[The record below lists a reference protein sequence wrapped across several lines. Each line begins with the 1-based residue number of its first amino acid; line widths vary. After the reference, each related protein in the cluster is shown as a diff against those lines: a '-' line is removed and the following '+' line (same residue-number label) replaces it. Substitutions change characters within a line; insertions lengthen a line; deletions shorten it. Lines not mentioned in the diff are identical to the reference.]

1 MRKGKMVAAAL
12 VVTGV
17 FASLEY
23 TSIAQPTQPAP
34 PRPTPP
40 TQPVLPNRATLSPL
54 DRQFIIDAAQ
64 GGMAEVSLGQMAS
77 QRATSAAVK
86 QYAQRMVQEHTQAN
100 AELLRLASQKGVTPP
115 RDMGPKYRAAM
126 DRLMQLPRASFDQ
139 AYMSEA
145 GINGHLESLAVYQRQ
160 AQLGQDPD
168 LKAFAAKTV
177 PIVQNHLQ
185 VAGNLTNK
193 GADARRGRNDSDDRR
208 DHNDTDDQRGR
219 SGSEDHNRQGGSTR

>member
-34 PRPTPP
+34 PTRPTPP
-40 TQPVLPNRATLSPL
+40 TQPALPNRATISPL

-77 QRATSAAVK
+77 QRATNNAVK
-86 QYAQRMVQEHTQAN
+86 QYGQRMVQEHTRAN
-100 AELLRLASQKGVTPP
+100 TELLRLASQKGVTPP

-139 AYMSEA
+139 AYISEA

-168 LKAFAAKTV
+168 LKAFAVKTL

-185 VAGNLTNK
+185 VAGNLKANN
-193 GADARRGRNDSDDRR
+193 GAENRRGRNDS
-208 DHNDTDDQRGR
+208 DDQRGR
-219 SGSEDHNRQGGSTR
+219 SGSEDHNRRGGSTR

>member
-34 PRPTPP
+34 PTQPTPP
-40 TQPVLPNRATLSPL
+40 TQPAPLLNRATISPL

-77 QRATSAAVK
+77 QRATNDAVK

-100 AELLRLASQKGVTPP
+100 RELLRLASQKGVTPP

-139 AYMSEA
+139 AYISEA

-168 LKAFAAKTV
+168 LKAFAAKTL

-185 VAGNLTNK
+185 VAGNLTNN
-193 GADARRGRNDSDDRR
+193 GAENRRGRDDSDDRR
-208 DHNDTDDQRGR
+208 GGDD
-219 SGSEDHNRQGGSTR
+219 SDDHNRRGGSAR

>member
-17 FASLEY
+17 FASLQY
-23 TSIAQPTQPAP
+23 TSIAQPNQPAP
-34 PRPTPP
+34 PTRPVP
-40 TQPVLPNRATLSPL
+40 LLNRATISPL

-77 QRATSAAVK
+77 QRATNGAVK

-100 AELLRLASQKGVTPP
+100 KELLRLAAQKGVTPP

-139 AYMSEA
+139 AYISEA

-168 LKAFAAKTV
+168 LKAFAAKTL

-185 VAGNLTNK
+185 VAGNLTNN
-193 GADARRGRNDSDDRR
+193 GASDRRGGNDSDDRSH
-208 DHNDTDDQRGR
+208 DDSNDRRGG
-219 SGSEDHNRQGGSTR
+219 SGSDDHNRRGGSTR

>member
-17 FASLEY
+17 FASLQY

-139 AYMSEA
+139 AYISEA

-168 LKAFAAKTV
+168 MKAFAAKTV

-185 VAGNLTNK
+185 VAGNLINN
-193 GADARRGRNDSDDRR
+193 GADDRR
-208 DHNDTDDQRGR
+208 GGDDSKG
-219 SGSEDHNRQGGSTR
+219 HNRRGGSTR

>member
-1 MRKGKMVAAAL
+1 MRKGKMLAAAL
-12 VVTGV
+12 VITGV

-23 TSIAQPTQPAP
+23 TSIAQTTQPAPPTQPAP
-34 PRPTPP
+34 
-40 TQPVLPNRATLSPL
+40 LPNRATISPL

-77 QRATSAAVK
+77 QRATNDVVK
-86 QYAQRMVQEHTQAN
+86 QYAQRMVQEHTQASK
-100 AELLRLASQKGVTPP
+100 ELLRLASQKGVTPP

-139 AYMSEA
+139 AYISEA

-168 LKAFAAKTV
+168 LKAFAAKTLLT
-177 PIVQNHLQ
+177 VQNHLQ
-185 VAGNLTNK
+185 VAGNLKANN
-193 GADARRGRNDSDDRR
+193 GADDRRGRNDSDDRR
-208 DHNDTDDQRGR
+208 DHNDSDDRT
-219 SGSEDHNRQGGSTR
+219 HNDSDDRNRRGGSTR